1 MVVIKGQIQDHDKPL
16 HFCNPCQ
23 AESKAETCSFTTISE
38 CECGKKYIISYTEE
52 AIKDVILAGVGDE
65 DIRREVLTTED
76 ILSRQ
81 SLEIIFFIKSKEMGR
96 HATENSLN
104 ISAVSS
110 FQQQKKQS
118 FNLEDKSQYVLCQGC
133 KKLFYPF
140 KEKKTQN
147 VKPFRYFLCCW
158 RSQTKKINVVQTYDD
173 SFCFMQQ

>member
-81 SLEIIFFIKSKEMGR
+81 SFEIIFFIKSKEMGR

-118 FNLEDKSQYVLCQGC
+118 FNVGDKSQYVLSSAVEKCFIHSQ
-133 KKLFYPF
+133 KKMLR
-140 KEKKTQN
+140 
-147 VKPFRYFLCCW
+147 V
-158 RSQTKKINVVQTYDD
+158 
-173 SFCFMQQ
+173 